1 MKTVI
6 LAGGLGTRLSEETDA
21 IPKAL
26 VKIGEKPIL
35 YYILNHYA
43 KYKYKNFIIC
53 GGYKLDQIKNF
64 FINLESNSSD
74 IIINYKT
81 SKIKYLNKDNIDWNV
96 SIINTGLNSQTGAR
110 IKKIKKF
117 IHDDDF
123 LLTYGDGLSNVNIK
137 KLITFHKKHNKIAT
151 MTAVRPIA
159 RFGNITINGNKI
171 VEFKEKDNLQ
181 AGWINGGFFVLNKKI
196 FNYIDDDINC
206 IFEKKPLEQLVS
218 ENQLMAFKHEDF
230 WHPMDTLR
238 DKRILDEMI
247 INGKAKWL

>member
-151 MTAVRPIA
+151 MTAVRPKA

>member
-81 SKIKYLNKDNIDWNV
+81 SKIKYLNKNNIDWNV

-123 LLTYGDGLSNVNIK
+123 LLTYGDGLSNVNIT
-137 KLITFHKKHNKIAT
+137 KLIRFHKKEKKLAT
-151 MTAVRPIA
+151 VLAVTPPA
-159 RFGNITINGNKI
+159 RFGSLLIKKNIVKKFDEKPINSN
-171 VEFKEKDNLQ
+171 N
-181 AGWINGGFFVLNKKI
+181 WINGGFFVLSKKV
-196 FNYIDDDINC
+196 INW
-206 IFEKKPLEQLVS
+206 EYAAS
-218 ENQLMAFKHEDF
+218 
-230 WHPMDTLR
+230 
-238 DKRILDEMI
+238 
-247 INGKAKWL
+247 